1 MPIIIWYGLILTAL
15 IGIQRPEPQ
24 KYSGT
29 SWFLPILYPYRMT
42 VHSSSNNDTF
52 IRMVRSEPTF
62 ILRLCVIWITFWY
75 IFIDVRRQYQIRY
88 IFSIH
93 YFICSLPTPSCRE
106 TCSPDCWPDSDFLS
120 DLSHLFAFVGVVAV
134 VTDVVILRRTNE
146 GWVHPLHP
154 GGHDLTLAPPQQIQ
168 SPHG

>member
-1 MPIIIWYGLILTAL
+1 MGFKGCSHKST
-15 IGIQRPEPQ
+15 PELHDSYQ
-24 KYSGT
+24 FCIHIA
-29 SWFLPILYPYRMT
+29 WLL

-52 IRMVRSEPTF
+52 IRTHFYFEIMRDLNNLL
-62 ILRLCVIWITFWY
+62 IY
-75 IFIDVRRQYQIRY
+75 IYRCKKTISNTLY
-88 IFSIH
+88 FSI
-93 YFICSLPTPSCRE
+93 YYYICSLPTPSCRE

>member
-1 MPIIIWYGLILTAL
+1 MVWLDFNCFNWDSNAVATKVLRNFMILTNSVSISHA
-15 IGIQRPEPQ
+15 
-24 KYSGT
+24 
-29 SWFLPILYPYRMT
+29 
-42 VHSSSNNDTF
+42 SSNNDTF

-62 ILRLCVIWITFWY
+62 ILRLCVIWITFWF
-75 IFIDVRRQYQIRY
+75 IFIDVSRQYQIRY

>member
-1 MPIIIWYGLILTAL
+1 MGFKGCSHKST
-15 IGIQRPEPQ
+15 PELHDSYQ
-24 KYSGT
+24 FCIHIA
-29 SWFLPILYPYRMT
+29 WLL
-42 VHSSSNNDTF
+42 VHSSSNNGTF